1 MSNIDY
7 EKTKNKLNSVGC
19 GFCLAKWTQVT
30 MHLQTGFNHSCHHPT
45 AHKIPLEEIKLNP
58 KALHNTRYKKA
69 KRNEMLKGK
78 RPQEC
83 DYCWNIEDNSTSYSD
98 RIYKS
103 HEPWSEPYF
112 DEIKSLSWRDDFNPK
127 YAEISF
133 ANTCNFKCAYCG
145 PEYSSK
151 WMEEINEHG
160 AYNLSFSYNGIQ
172 RMEERNT
179 KPYKQTEQ
187 NPYVDAFWEWFPEL
201 YGTLDTFR
209 ITGGEPLLS
218 KDTWKVLDYIIETKT
233 PNENLTLASNAYGSV
248 FYMTTGFHGL
258 HVTGGLIA
266 FLIVLIR
273 VFRAQKF
280 GHSQATTAIVVSY
293 YWHFVRN

>member
-112 DEIKSLSWRDDFNPK
+112 DEIKNSRWNEDFNPR
-127 YAEISF
+127 YVEVSF
-133 ANTCNFKCAYCG
+133 SNICNFKCSYCG
-145 PEYSSK
+145 PSYSSQWLQEVK
-151 WMEEINEHG
+151 QQGGYPTTPEFNSYKDME
-160 AYNLSFSYNGIQ
+160 LS
-172 RMEERNT
+172 NT
-179 KPYKQTEQ
+179 LPILHSEY
-187 NPYVDAFWEWFPEL
+187 NPYVEAFWEWWPE
-201 YGTLDTFR
+201 FSINFI
-209 ITGGEPLLS
+209 ITGDIP
-218 KDTWKVLDYIIETKT
+218 
-233 PNENLTLASNAYGSV
+233 
-248 FYMTTGFHGL
+248 
-258 HVTGGLIA
+258 
-266 FLIVLIR
+266 R
-273 VFRAQKF
+273 
-280 GHSQATTAIVVSY
+280 
-293 YWHFVRN
+293 